1 MNTNRHARSRQ
12 PVQRLGAR
20 HQQGDRITYQDSR
33 GHVIEADDDDEG
45 DYDDVWPPR
54 PPNSARRYNMA
65 SPQQQGTTRYQFHP
79 DQVQRI
85 PARRSAQHVPPAQT
99 ARGTQHRTEDVPVAP
114 IRRTRSGFRA
124 HPVLWLGVG
133 ILLMFAA
140 WTGAQALG
148 AWWMLHQ
155 ADATYGRPRIAQYDV
170 VVGHNDSPTHQTHLI
185 AMNLHARVVIIEIPG
200 GDSAKAKIYPGP
212 QLYGQ
217 DADLYPV
224 TLRFQDVDGDGKTD
238 MIVTVQGTQIV
249 YLNQNGQFVLQP
261 QSH

>member
-1 MNTNRHARSRQ
+1 MNNDRHARSQQ
-12 PVQRLGAR
+12 PVQRLDR
-20 HQQGDRITYQDSR
+20 KHQQGERITYQDSR
-33 GHVIEADDDDEG
+33 GRVIEADDDEG
-45 DYDDVWPPR
+45 EYDDVWPPR
-54 PPNSARRYNMA
+54 LPNSSRRYNMA
-65 SPQQQGTTRYQFHP
+65 SPQGNTRYQFHP

-85 PARRSAQHVPPAQT
+85 PARRSAQHVPPALA
-99 ARGTQHRTEDVPVAP
+99 ARGTQRTTEDIPTAP
-114 IRRTRSGFRA
+114 ARHTRRGFRA

-133 ILLMFAA
+133 MLLMFAA
-140 WTGAQALG
+140 WIGVQALG

-155 ADATYGRPRIAQYDV
+155 ADATYGRPRTAQYDV
-170 VVGHNDSPTHQTHLI
+170 VVGHDDSPTHQTHLI

-200 GDSAKAKIYPGP
+200 GDSAKAKIYQGL

-238 MIVTVQGTQIV
+238 MIVIVQGTQII
-249 YLNQNGQFVLQP
+249 YLNQNGQFVQQQ

>member
-1 MNTNRHARSRQ
+1 MNTDRHARSRQ
-12 PVQRLGAR
+12 PVQRLAAR
-20 HQQGDRITYQDSR
+20 PPRGDRITYQDSKGR
-33 GHVIEADDDDEG
+33 VIATDGDDEG
-45 DYDDVWPPR
+45 DDDDMWPPR
-54 PPNSARRYNMA
+54 LPNSSRRYDVA
-65 SPQQQGTTRYQFHP
+65 SPQQGTTRYQFHP

-85 PARRSAQHVPPAQT
+85 PPRRSAQHVNGAQT
-99 ARGTQHRTEDVPVAP
+99 TRGTQRTTEDIPVTSARHT
-114 IRRTRSGFRA
+114 RRGFRA

-133 ILLMFAA
+133 MLLMFAA
-140 WTGAQALG
+140 WTGLQALSS
-148 AWWMLHQ
+148 WWMLHQ
-155 ADATYGRPRIAQYDV
+155 ADATYGRPRTAQYDV

-185 AMNLHARVVIIEIPG
+185 AMNLHARVIIIEIPG

-212 QLYGQ
+212 QLYGP

-238 MIVTVQGTQIV
+238 MIVIVQGTQII